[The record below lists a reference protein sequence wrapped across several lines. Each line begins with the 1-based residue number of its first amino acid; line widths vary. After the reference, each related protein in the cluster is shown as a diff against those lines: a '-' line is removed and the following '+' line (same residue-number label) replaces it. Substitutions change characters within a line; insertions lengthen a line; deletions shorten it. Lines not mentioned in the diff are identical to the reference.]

1 MAIDDITNTELYSK
15 IVNRRS
21 FVTGIGIAGIG
32 AAAVGL
38 AGCGSSYTAMAQSG
52 TASAD
57 TAQNIFTAALI
68 AEDLATTMYFNALV
82 GGVIQDPNLA
92 GSGGTATNVTAS
104 GSLANVGYLRGALS
118 EEISHATLLRSVLNI
133 SAASSDPVQTFYFPT
148 GTFDTLANF
157 FPILLALETACR
169 SSA

>member
-1 MAIDDITNTELYSK
+1 MALEDVTKTELYSK
-15 IVNRRS
+15 IVDRRS

-38 AGCGSSYTAMAQSG
+38 AGCGGGSSMMSAMAQ

-68 AEDLATTMYFNALV
+68 AEDLATTMYYNALI

-92 GSGGTATNVTAS
+92 GSGGTATSVTAS
-104 GSLANVGYLRGALS
+104 GSVANVGYLRGALS
-118 EEISHATLLRSVLNI
+118 KKFLMRPCCV
-133 SAASSDPVQTFYFPT
+133 
-148 GTFDTLANF
+148 
-157 FPILLALETACR
+157 AC
-169 SSA
+169 